1 MRKER
6 VYLVEGRDLSGK
18 GVHVEHPY
26 LLSRG
31 VGERFNYCEGGLGI
45 YVNDSGKTENILL

>member
-1 MRKER
+1 M
-6 VYLVEGRDLSGK
+6 YLVEGRDLSGK